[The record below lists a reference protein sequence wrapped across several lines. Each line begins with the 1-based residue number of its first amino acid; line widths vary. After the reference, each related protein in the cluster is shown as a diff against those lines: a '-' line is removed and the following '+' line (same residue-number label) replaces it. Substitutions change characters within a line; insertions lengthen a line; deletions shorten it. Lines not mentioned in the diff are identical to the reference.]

1 MSTLAHKEELFFIL
15 SATMGKEEA
24 LKETE
29 RIANNFSPK
38 PSTLK
43 PIIGS
48 DTYKYYIQKYIE
60 NGWNSYWES
69 RIFKYV
75 NGKWETFMRWDSSG
89 FIQAEETVKRS
100 ELGGNTVIEN

>member
-1 MSTLAHKEELFFIL
+1 MSNLVYKEDLFFIL
-15 SATMGKEEA
+15 SATMGREEA
-24 LKETE
+24 ERETE

-38 PSTLK
+38 SNTLK
-43 PIIGS
+43 PIKGS

-60 NGWNSYWES
+60 NGWNSYYES
-69 RIFKYV
+69 RIYKYV

-89 FIQAEETVKRS
+89 FIDAKNVVTRL